1 MQHKLT
7 ITLDESVYEGLHRV
21 VGRGNISQFIES
33 LVRPHVLRPDIDA
46 AYREMALDEVREAEA
61 NEWSESLIG
70 EVRDETR

>member
-70 EVRDETR
+70 EVREETR